1 MCTYIN
7 KKKDVKEEI
16 NNPLTLTA
24 INFNLLFFLEVKNW
38 EIAKHKDNQSEKYP
52 KAGTIN

>member
-16 NNPLTLTA
+16 NSPLTLTA
-24 INFNLLFFLEVKNW
+24 INFNLLFFLEVKN
-38 EIAKHKDNQSEKYP
+38 
-52 KAGTIN
+52 